1 MKQIKSWM
9 TATILSCALLM
20 TSCVDDTGVPDNPV
34 PAPEQPSAKD
44 SGKWWIDENNMD
56 KSVNPGDNFFM
67 YCNGSW
73 WKNTTIPQGKN
84 YVDQFTNVKPTF
96 QERIGSLDNPNLQ
109 TFLTHLK
116 WADDGSEAAIA
127 GQKLYDDVLA
137 QSGLNEAKTKEDVL
151 RAFGRMAAMGVCPGA
166 WLEPMFIDGKV
177 CLYAKF
183 YLEEEMVE
191 PVIDG
196 LDLAIPDQPSLLQM
210 MQDDPSLQSHLVPL
224 AGRSGTRAVPV
235 DCLPL
240 RYIVEGMGFDPK
252 DVYFLDDY
260 YKKNVQNESI
270 DYSVKRDKRD
280 YNDTFSLALS
290 IEKLKKA
297 VLHYHGVD
305 YGFISQKTRAAYDEQ
320 YMKEN
325 ELSPSETSKV
335 GMKALVGVMALNSPP
350 I

>member
-1 MKQIKSWM
+1 
-9 TATILSCALLM
+9 
-20 TSCVDDTGVPDNPV
+20 
-34 PAPEQPSAKD
+34 
-44 SGKWWIDENNMD
+44 
-56 KSVNPGDNFFM
+56 
-67 YCNGSW
+67 
-73 WKNTTIPQGKN
+73 
-84 YVDQFTNVKPTF
+84 
-96 QERIGSLDNPNLQ
+96 
-109 TFLTHLK
+109 
-116 WADDGSEAAIA
+116 
-127 GQKLYDDVLA
+127 
-137 QSGLNEAKTKEDVL
+137 
-151 RAFGRMAAMGVCPGA
+151 MGVCPGA

-177 CLYAKF
+177 CLYAK
-183 YLEEEMVE
+183 YYVEEEMVE

-210 MQDDPSLQSHLVPL
+210 MQDEPSLQSHLVPL
-224 AGRSGTRAVPV
+224 AGRSGTRAVPD

-260 YKKNVQNESI
+260 YKKKNVQNESI

-280 YNDTFSLALS
+280 YNETFSLALS

-297 VLHYHGVD
+297 VLHYYGLD

-335 GMKALVGVMALNSPP
+335 GMKALVGVMALNYTSYMNAKVVADQMVPKSLKEEYLKYCEELRTVFAQRIKANEWMSEGSKKNALEKLEAMVFNVGCPTSQSPSRS
-350 I
+350 